1 VKEVDLMR
9 IIKGGLIGALSFFL
23 LSGVTQA
30 VQFNPPSLVATEGE
44 VRQFFAHYIERYNQR
59 DRVGFLSLFS
69 SKAILNQEDGLER
82 IRKTY
87 GGFFDQSK
95 ELRYRM
101 QDIKIEIYQNAVEV
115 EAHFVLDQIV
125 KKGGK
130 EKVFKGRIRWTLVRE
145 GGVLK
150 ILSLDNQPEKSS

>member
-1 VKEVDLMR
+1 MR
-9 IIKGGLIGALSFFL
+9 MIKGGLIGALSFLL
-23 LSGVTQA
+23 LSGVSQA
-30 VQFNPPSLVATEGE
+30 VEFNPPSLVATEGE
-44 VRQFFAHYIERYNQR
+44 VRQFFAHYIERYTQR
-59 DRVGFLSLFS
+59 DLVGFLSLFS

-101 QDIKIEIYQNAVEV
+101 QDMKMEIYQNAVEV
-115 EAHFVLDQIV
+115 DARYVLSQIV
-125 KKGGK
+125 ERDGK
-130 EKVFKGRIRWTLVRE
+130 EKTFKGRIRWTLVRE

-150 ILSLDNQPEKSS
+150 ILSLDNQPEKSP